1 MRITATD
8 APKRLEC
15 KLVPRASSSAGRNLK
30 DPAAEIGSSDSGSSG
45 AAITLKPM
53 PISLAARNVSHRFGN
68 VVALDDVSI
77 DVPAGRATALVGES
91 GSGKTTLL
99 RCFNRLVEPERG
111 QVMVGDED
119 VRTQSPVLLRRGIG
133 YVQQHGGLLPHWRVL
148 RNVALV
154 PTLQHMPDSA
164 DAARRALELVGLPS
178 AQFGSRFPH
187 ELSGGQR
194 QRVALARSIAARP
207 GVILLDEPFGALDA
221 ISRAELQESFDNLR
235 HDLTVTT
242 LLVTHDLAEA
252 GRLAE
257 EVVVMRKGRIEQRG
271 SMRDLIRAPA
281 TDYVARLIERAR
293 AGLEALRA

>member
-1 MRITATD
+1 
-8 APKRLEC
+8 
-15 KLVPRASSSAGRNLK
+15 
-30 DPAAEIGSSDSGSSG
+30 
-45 AAITLKPM
+45 M

-99 RCFNRLVEPERG
+99 RCFNRLVEPDRG
-111 QVMVGDED
+111 QVIVGDED
-119 VRTQSPVLLRRGIG
+119 VRTQSPVPLRRGIG

-148 RNVALV
+148 RNVELV
-154 PTLQHMPDSA
+154 PTLQHMPDYC
-164 DAARRALELVGLPS
+164 DAARHALELVGLPW

-281 TDYVARLIERAR
+281 TDYVARLIDRAR
-293 AGLEALRA
+293 AGLDALRA

>member
-1 MRITATD
+1 
-8 APKRLEC
+8 
-15 KLVPRASSSAGRNLK
+15 
-30 DPAAEIGSSDSGSSG
+30 
-45 AAITLKPM
+45 M
-53 PISLAARNVSHRFGN
+53 PISLAARNVSHHFGN
-68 VVALDDVSI
+68 VVALDDVTI
-77 DVPAGRATALVGES
+77 DIPAGRATALVGES

-99 RCFNRLVEPERG
+99 RCFNRLVEPESG
-111 QVMVGDED
+111 QVMVGDND
-119 VRTQSPVLLRRGIG
+119 VQTQSPESLRRGIG

-148 RNVALV
+148 RNVELV

-164 DAARRALELVGLPS
+164 DAARRALDLVGLSS
-178 AQFGSRFPH
+178 AQFASRFPH

-235 HDLTVTT
+235 RDLSVTT

>member
-1 MRITATD
+1 
-8 APKRLEC
+8 
-15 KLVPRASSSAGRNLK
+15 
-30 DPAAEIGSSDSGSSG
+30 
-45 AAITLKPM
+45 M
-53 PISLAARNVSHRFGN
+53 PIPLSARNVSHRFGS
-68 VVALDDVSI
+68 VVALEDVSI
-77 DVPAGRATALVGES
+77 DVAAGRATALVGES

-111 QVMVGDED
+111 EILLGDRN
-119 VRTQSPVLLRRGIG
+119 VRNESPVLLRRGIG

-154 PTLQHMPDSA
+154 PTLQQMPDV
-164 DAARRALELVGLPS
+164 DQAARTALELVGLPA
-178 AQFGSRFPH
+178 AQFGDRFPH

-207 GVILLDEPFGALDA
+207 EVILLDEPFGALDA
-221 ISRAELQESFDNLR
+221 ISRAELQETFDNLR
-235 HDLTVTT
+235 RDLTVTT

-257 EVVVMRKGRIEQRG
+257 EVVVMRKGKIEQHG
-271 SMRDLIRAPA
+271 SMRDLIHAPA

-293 AGLEALRA
+293 AGLEALRS

>member
-1 MRITATD
+1 MPTS
-8 APKRLEC
+8 L
-15 KLVPRASSSAGRNLK
+15 SAQ
-30 DPAAEIGSSDSGSSG
+30 
-45 AAITLKPM
+45 
-53 PISLAARNVSHRFGN
+53 NVSHRFGS
-68 VVALDDVSI
+68 VIALDDVSI
-77 DVPAGRATALVGES
+77 DVPAGKAVALVGES

-111 QVMVGDED
+111 EVRVGEKD
-119 VRTQSPVLLRRGIG
+119 VRTQSPVLLRRQMG

-154 PTLQHMPDSA
+154 PTLQQMS
-164 DAARRALELVGLPS
+164 DATEIARQALELVGLS
-178 AQFGSRFPH
+178 ATTFGSRFPH

-207 GVILLDEPFGALDA
+207 GVVLLDEPFGALDA
-221 ISRAELQESFDNLR
+221 ISRADLQETFDALR
-235 HDLTVTT
+235 RDLSVTT

-252 GRLAE
+252 GRLAD
-257 EVVVMRKGRIEQRG
+257 EVVVMRKGRVEQSG
-271 SMRDLIRAPA
+271 TMRSLISAPA